1 MVSTVPL
8 SVLDLAIVGRDETV
22 ADSLAGCVRM
32 AQRAE
37 TLGYS
42 RVWYAEHHNMS
53 SIASSATAV
62 LIAHVAAHTTTIR
75 LGSGGVM
82 LPNHAP
88 LVIAEQFG
96 TLATLHPGRIDL
108 GLGRAPGTDQVT
120 LRALR
125 RDPMAADS
133 FPQDVIELQGYVADE
148 TRVPTIHATPGRGT
162 HVPIYIL
169 GSSLFGAQLAAM
181 LGLPYAFASHFAPA
195 ALEAAMRMYRSEF
208 QPSEQLAEPYAIAAV
223 NVIAAPTLEEAE
235 LQRVMRRRALGR
247 RMLTRGGQQLDDA
260 QIDAIL
266 DTPDGSFVDEMMTYT
281 ACGAPGDVR
290 AYLEEFQRFT
300 AADELMTVH
309 QGGVVDDRILSL
321 TLTAQ
326 AMDLRTTIWRRV

>member
-1 MVSTVPL
+1 MPTVPL

-22 ADSLAGCVRM
+22 ADGLVGCVRM

-37 TLGYS
+37 ALGYS

-62 LIAHVAAHTTTIR
+62 LIAHVAAHTTSIR

-88 LVIAEQFG
+88 LVVAEQFG

-133 FPQDVIELQGYVADE
+133 FPQDVLELQGYLADE

-195 ALEAAMRMYRSEF
+195 ALEAALRMYRSEF
-208 QPSEQLAEPYAIAAV
+208 QASEQLAEPYAIAAL
-223 NVIAAPTLEEAE
+223 NVIAAPTREEADR
-235 LQRVMRRRALGR
+235 QRAMRRRSLGR
-247 RMLTRGGQQLDDA
+247 RMLTRGGHQLDDA
-260 QIDAIL
+260 QIDVIL
-266 DTPDGSFVDEMMTYT
+266 DSADGSFVDEMMTYT
-281 ACGAPGDVR
+281 ACGTPDDVR
-290 AYLEEFQRFT
+290 AYLDDFGRLT

-309 QGGVVDDRILSL
+309 QGGKVDDRILSL
-321 TLTAQ
+321 TLTAEV
-326 AMDLRTTIWRRV
+326 MRLGE

>member
-1 MVSTVPL
+1 
-8 SVLDLAIVGRDETV
+8 
-22 ADSLAGCVRM
+22 
-32 AQRAE
+32 
-37 TLGYS
+37 
-42 RVWYAEHHNMS
+42 
-53 SIASSATAV
+53 
-62 LIAHVAAHTTTIR
+62 
-75 LGSGGVM
+75 
-82 LPNHAP
+82 
-88 LVIAEQFG
+88 
-96 TLATLHPGRIDL
+96 
-108 GLGRAPGTDQVT
+108 
-120 LRALR
+120 
-125 RDPMAADS
+125 
-133 FPQDVIELQGYVADE
+133 
-148 TRVPTIHATPGRGT
+148 
-162 HVPIYIL
+162 
-169 GSSLFGAQLAAM
+169 
-181 LGLPYAFASHFAPA
+181 
-195 ALEAAMRMYRSEF
+195 MRMYRSEF